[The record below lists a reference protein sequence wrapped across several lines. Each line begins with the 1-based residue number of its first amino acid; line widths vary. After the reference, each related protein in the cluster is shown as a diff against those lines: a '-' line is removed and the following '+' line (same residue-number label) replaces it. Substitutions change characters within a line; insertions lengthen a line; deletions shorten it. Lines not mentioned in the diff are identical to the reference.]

1 MRVMARPAAWLSTR
15 QAVATAMWRP
25 SPVSAAPTP
34 GSAAPKALR
43 WILTL
48 ISMWFTTEAVSAN
61 LRRWAAAPAISTR
74 SPSLISPVTI
84 PGSVA
89 PTASRS
95 LRLLRRRPLRL
106 LRLPLQPQ
114 RGPPRRPPPQQQR
127 RQRLRLP
134 PRLQLRLP
142 LTPRQQRRLQRRP
155 RVQLPRPPRRPGQ
168 RQRQPSHQLGRRPQL
183 RLPLQ
188 PRQHRQQPRLPRRP
202 RRRRPQ
208 PPRRR
213 QPQPSPRL
221 LRRPPRRPDPDIYRW
236 PRQS

>member
-114 RGPPRRPPPQQQR
+114 
-127 RQRLRLP
+127 
-134 PRLQLRLP
+134 LRLP
-142 LTPRQQRRLQRRP
+142 LPPRQQRRLQRRP

-168 RQRQPSHQLGRRPQL
+168 RQRQPSHQLGSRPRL

-188 PRQHRQQPRLPRRP
+188 PRRP

-236 PRQS
+236 PRQ

>member
-142 LTPRQQRRLQRRP
+142 LPPRQQRRLQRRP
-155 RVQLPRPPRRPGQ
+155 R
-168 RQRQPSHQLGRRPQL
+168 L

-188 PRQHRQQPRLPRRP
+188 PRQHRQQPRLPRPRAQLPLPPRRP

>member
-134 PRLQLRLP
+134 PR
-142 LTPRQQRRLQRRP
+142 P

-168 RQRQPSHQLGRRPQL
+168 RQRQPSHQLGSRPQL

-188 PRQHRQQPRLPRRP
+188 PRQHRQQPRLPRPRAQLPLPPRRP

>member
-127 RQRLRLP
+127 R
-134 PRLQLRLP
+134 
-142 LTPRQQRRLQRRP
+142 RRP

-168 RQRQPSHQLGRRPQL
+168 RQRQPSHQLGSRPQL

-188 PRQHRQQPRLPRRP
+188 PRQHRQQPRLPRPRAQLPLPPRRP